1 MDALGLANALW
12 HLVPAKPKL
21 WLPCNR
27 NLSCQDAND
36 LHLEFTPPGPAPD
49 VTAVGRSGCMVSGH
63 LMIEAATRCS
73 KRTRE
78 VDKLAM
84 GVVTEGLTLIQVN
97 LRIDLVA

>member
-1 MDALGLANALW
+1 
-12 HLVPAKPKL
+12 
-21 WLPCNR
+21 
-27 NLSCQDAND
+27 
-36 LHLEFTPPGPAPD
+36 
-49 VTAVGRSGCMVSGH
+49 MVSGH